1 MGYDSVPTILTP
13 ADASHVH
20 LTRTQRHTHC
30 LLCGHRPSELI
41 PSQGSPSAGHQGAPC
56 PHWARRGLTTEGQS
70 LWGTV
75 EVPPGTNLPLP
86 DTLPGI
92 CSPLRTPQVPPM
104 PAFHP
109 TASRLEGRRS
119 LLNPTDGR
127 RPEVSVTDSTDHAFA
142 EVGVFLQR
150 SCLSE
155 KLRPL
160 EILELLLET
169 GVTILLMLQRRNL
182 CGQ

>member
-1 MGYDSVPTILTP
+1 M
-13 ADASHVH
+13 
-20 LTRTQRHTHC
+20 
-30 LLCGHRPSELI
+30 
-41 PSQGSPSAGHQGAPC
+41 
-56 PHWARRGLTTEGQS
+56 
-70 LWGTV
+70 
-75 EVPPGTNLPLP
+75 PPGTNLPLP

-92 CSPLRTPQVPPM
+92 CSPRRTPQVPPT
-104 PAFHP
+104 PAFRP

-119 LLNPTDGR
+119 LLNPTDEQ

-150 SCLSE
+150 SRLSE

-169 GVTILLMLQRRNL
+169 GVTILLMLQRQNL
-182 CGQ
+182 CGQKQQETSSALHAGHDRPPQHRGPAQTRV